1 MTCLKMRIIGNESV
15 SHLSLAGSTEAE
27 DIKLL
32 AFYKTRKEQEKFVCI
47 DYIIHTQYI

>member
-15 SHLSLAGSTEAE
+15 SHLSLAGSTETE
-27 DIKLL
+27 DKVVAI
-32 AFYKTRKEQEKFVCI
+32 EQEKLVCI